1 MKKIFSIA
9 TCMLIVTIA
18 VNAQDDVKLSSL
30 LNEYYNIKNA
40 LVAGDAIKTGAGA
53 VQFVKSVNA
62 VDANTLVS
70 QEQKSFVQ
78 LKDKLVTDGN
88 LIAGSKEINKQR
100 ELFAALSNNMIS
112 LAKAAKLSGKEV
124 YVDYCPMKK
133 VYWLS
138 AEKAVKNPYYGN
150 SMLTCGS
157 VKETIQ

>member
-9 TCMLIVTIA
+9 TCLLILTTA
-18 VNAQDDVKLSSL
+18 VNAQEDVRLSFL

-40 LVAGDAIKTGAGA
+40 LVAGDAIKAGSGAA
-53 VQFVKSVNA
+53 QFVKAINA
-62 VDANTLVS
+62 VDAGTLIS
-70 QEQKSFVQ
+70 PEQKSFLQ
-78 LKDKLVTDGN
+78 LKDKLAADGS

-112 LAKAAKLSGKEV
+112 LAKAAKLSAKEV